1 MKNRYM
7 KAEDDILQLKHKFIT
22 LKGITDKLNR
32 QLNFLRNGYD
42 NIKEEMETDRK
53 ETKELI
59 DNKNNELKNNIKE
72 EMEKNIEKI
81 NNNVDKKTRELL
93 DLLMEGNTID
103 SKDNNSEKAF
113 DMNSFKADK
122 GLIKLL
128 NKKVTEL
135 NAKFET
141 MEEDINNQ
149 KKINIT
155 KNKEFDDLKQ
165 CIVKLY
171 DNIKAKIGKD
181 DLKELYEY
189 YLDHVNE
196 IKFMKS
202 KMEDLSEMQE
212 KMRNDSPNFIK
223 RLETL
228 THEIN
233 QLIDNDKQKFIGKGE
248 KPVDL
253 SDYINEKKLKDIL
266 SPITEEIEK
275 LISEIENIDK
285 ALKDISEQIPFL
297 EKKEHVDHIQEELN
311 EKMNLLSNR
320 CLKKFVDKIEFNK
333 IIKDIQIKLLEGN
346 NYKKEDADNWLLAKQ
361 PLKCF
366 NCATCE
372 ANIANLNPPNEYL
385 PWNKYPHGEKQYRI
399 GQGFSKLLQKL
410 NSERNKLFENSL
422 ENDASKFLLNSLNNI
437 NENIKISNKM
447 NNKDDKNNVM
457 SNRKYKLPR
466 VIENYRKKQ
475 KSSDYIPLSDD
486 EKESKENLREN
497 YKDDKSPQIVKIIKV
512 KNENEQTQNEQI
524 SANDNSSNKAEKS
537 NRNKISRVQSVPNYN
552 K

>member
-7 KAEDDILQLKHKFIT
+7 KAEDDILQLKHKFVT

-266 SPITEEIEK
+266 SPITKEIEK
-275 LISEIENIDK
+275 LISEI
-285 ALKDISEQIPFL
+285 
-297 EKKEHVDHIQEELN
+297 
-311 EKMNLLSNR
+311 
-320 CLKKFVDKIEFNK
+320 
-333 IIKDIQIKLLEGN
+333 
-346 NYKKEDADNWLLAKQ
+346 
-361 PLKCF
+361 
-366 NCATCE
+366 
-372 ANIANLNPPNEYL
+372 
-385 PWNKYPHGEKQYRI
+385 
-399 GQGFSKLLQKL
+399 
-410 NSERNKLFENSL
+410 
-422 ENDASKFLLNSLNNI
+422 
-437 NENIKISNKM
+437 
-447 NNKDDKNNVM
+447 
-457 SNRKYKLPR
+457 
-466 VIENYRKKQ
+466 
-475 KSSDYIPLSDD
+475 
-486 EKESKENLREN
+486 
-497 YKDDKSPQIVKIIKV
+497 
-512 KNENEQTQNEQI
+512 
-524 SANDNSSNKAEKS
+524 
-537 NRNKISRVQSVPNYN
+537 
-552 K
+552 